1 MWATQAARSLRLATQ
16 ATPGAVCVAG
26 PERLRVLEPL
36 LRYATAL
43 RAMARRR
50 RRRAAAGQR
59 LGAGAARRA
68 GHAGSEPGKGAGFSG
83 EGAVLHLVA
92 GGDANEDAAFVSTLL
107 AFEPRIDI
115 AQLAAGPVARRADR
129 VRAGRAGVFRPGGFD
144 LAAGAYFHRPLPVQA
159 GLLHTLLP
167 GWRVRASWWPAA
179 AQQLPGSRWAPS
191 PRKTVAPAP
200 GTPSI
205 KARAG
210 RASTLAVR
218 MFLDP
223 SMRLEPEHDLEP
235 DRTPRGAARGR
246 RRRRRGGYR
255 SRARWTARTRTS
267 APRWPR
273 PCRHR
278 ACSTRRGRR
287 PGLALCWPHWVNPSS
302 WRRRWRRRTWNASA
316 NMARATA
323 R

>member
-1 MWATQAARSLRLATQ
+1 M
-16 ATPGAVCVAG
+16 
-26 PERLRVLEPL
+26 
-36 LRYATAL
+36 
-43 RAMARRR
+43 
-50 RRRAAAGQR
+50 
-59 LGAGAARRA
+59 
-68 GHAGSEPGKGAGFSG
+68 
-83 EGAVLHLVA
+83 LHLVA

-115 AQLAAGPVARRADR
+115 AQLAARALLPD
-129 VRAGRAGVFRPGGFD
+129 AQIASALGVLASSGQVGFD

-159 GLLHTLLP
+159 GLLDTLHPRLAEARKLVA
-167 GWRVRASWWPAA
+167 GGGVRREGEGQYTVQS
-179 AQQLPGSRWAPS
+179 AQQRYRIALGAE
-191 PRKTVAPAP
+191 PAQDRCTCP
-200 GTPSI
+200 WHAKYQGTRGPC
-205 KARAG
+205 KH
-210 RASTLAVR
+210 TLAVR

-255 SRARWTARTRTS
+255 AVRARAG
-267 APRWPR
+267 
-273 PCRHR
+273 
-278 ACSTRRGRR
+278 RRGRGR
-287 PGLALCWPHWVNPSS
+287 ARRAGQGLAAIAPVQRGGPTPRACFVLAALGKPSS